1 MFTRYTGVETWY
13 VGHGKMIKVDTWKL
27 VDIPL
32 LFVSSVGY
40 LGWSCR
46 PENHGMTNEPCIEPW
61 IQMMSVTIKKTHK

>member
-1 MFTRYTGVETWY
+1 MA
-13 VGHGKMIKVDTWKL
+13 
-27 VDIPL
+27 DIPL

-61 IQMMSVTIKKTHK
+61 IQMMSVTIKKNTQKIEKNHDPKLTNIANGKEEKSTSI